1 MAALK
6 NARREL
12 FAQCLAKGLTQ
23 IQAYEQAGYKGSGN
37 SHSSRVAARE
47 DIRGRVNELIEIAQS
62 AQVKHAEQEQVKS
75 AQPDA
80 ALKARA
86 KSRWAKS
93 FNSTVKALNS
103 QNHKPDS
110 TDYYSPVE
118 PWPTGVDGNELLED
132 LVCTIKRFCILPDY
146 APPLIAAWILHAWAH
161 DCFSISPI
169 LSLTSLEKRC
179 GKSIILNVIEAL
191 VPKAEAGV
199 CRTES
204 AFYRLI
210 NAHKPTLLI
219 DEVDTFLKNH
229 KGIQGMLNAGHKRTR
244 AYVWRCAKI
253 RGEVQSVRY
262 SVWGPKA
269 IAMTGDLP
277 DKLDECSLSIE
288 LEQKNEGKPVEW
300 WNHKHEDELLHLRQK
315 AQRWLND
322 TQDVIESRNTKE
334 APQLP
339 EGLHGRAADNAIPLC
354 IIAETIGGDWPE
366 RIRDALSTLA
376 GARKGRDRNFKNTPV
391 P

>member
-47 DIRGRVNELIEIAQS
+47 DIRGRVNELIETAQS
-62 AQVKHAEQEQVKS
+62 AQIKHAEQEQDDS
-75 AQPDA
+75 GQTDP
-80 ALKARA
+80 ALKSRA

-93 FNSTVKALNS
+93 FNSTVKSLNS

-110 TDYYSPVE
+110 IDYYDSVE
-118 PWPTGVDGNELLED
+118 PWPTKVNGDELLED

-146 APPLIAAWILHAWAH
+146 APSLIAAWILHAWAH
-161 DCFSISPI
+161 DCFSISPV
-169 LSLTSLEKRC
+169 LSLTSMEQGC
-179 GKSIILNVIEAL
+179 GKSMTLNVIQAL
-191 VPKAEAGV
+191 VPKAESSV
-199 CRTES
+199 HITES

-210 NAHKPTLLI
+210 DAHKPTLLI
-219 DEVDTFLKNH
+219 DEADTFLKNH

-244 AYVWRCAKI
+244 AYVWRSAKI

-262 SVWGPKA
+262 SIWGPKV
-269 IAMTGDLP
+269 IAMIGDLP
-277 DKLDECSLSIE
+277 DKLDECSLSIK
-288 LEQKNEGKPVEW
+288 LKRKNEGKPVEW
-300 WNHKHEDELLHLRQK
+300 WNHKREDELLHLRQK

-322 TQDVIESRNTKE
+322 TQDVIESWNRKE

-354 IIAETIGGDWPE
+354 IIAEAIGGDWPE
-366 RIRDALSTLA
+366 RIRDALSVLT
-376 GARKGRDRNFKNTPV
+376 GARKGKDRNFKDA
-391 P
+391 